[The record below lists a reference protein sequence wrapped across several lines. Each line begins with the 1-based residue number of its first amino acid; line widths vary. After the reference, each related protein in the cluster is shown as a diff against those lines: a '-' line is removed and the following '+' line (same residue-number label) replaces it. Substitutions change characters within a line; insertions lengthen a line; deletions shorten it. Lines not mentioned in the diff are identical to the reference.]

1 MRIALLAAMFV
12 MISLWE
18 YCSYFYSQ
26 KRLPYAYGFLFYT
39 SLQWIIVAVNLIRF
53 FGWLYGAIGLLA
65 AMFILQYV
73 THFTLGLLYNL
84 VFGENPLWPIAL
96 FLIAVLVAEM
106 EGKLKA
112 TDQYRQILREMLE
125 DGNLDAEER
134 ERILLN
140 LSKSTSELLR
150 EGHRIH
156 RIMSGKF

>member
-1 MRIALLAAMFV
+1 MAFLGERRNEKTLPPERLRKGDTVRIALLAAMFV

-18 YCSYFYSQ
+18 YCSYFYNQ

-53 FGWLYGAIGLLA
+53 FGWLYGVIGLLA

-96 FLIAVLVAEM
+96 FGSCVWIC
-106 EGKLKA
+106 G
-112 TDQYRQILREMLE
+112 ILTV
-125 DGNLDAEER
+125 
-134 ERILLN
+134 I
-140 LSKSTSELLR
+140 S
-150 EGHRIH
+150 
-156 RIMSGKF
+156 FFVF